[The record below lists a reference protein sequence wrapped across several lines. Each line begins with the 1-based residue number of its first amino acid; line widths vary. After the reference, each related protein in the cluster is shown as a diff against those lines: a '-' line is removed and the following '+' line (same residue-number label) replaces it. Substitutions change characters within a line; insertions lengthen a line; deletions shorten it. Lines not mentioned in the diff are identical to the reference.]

1 MINFKVIN
9 DNLEKY
15 RLDYLTAKPIP
26 HLAIKNFCDVKKIK
40 EVVNAIGVEGN
51 NSRDYVFAH
60 NKFEKSNYGELHPN
74 LKVLK
79 EELMSEEFGKILKY
93 ITNRDVFVDPRN
105 YGGGLHT
112 GLGPA
117 RLDMHLDF
125 NYHIDN
131 PNWYRKLNLLFYF
144 SPNWDP
150 KFGGHLKLEDLRD
163 GKKNE
168 VDTTFNTMVIQE
180 CSSYSL
186 HGYEMSSTTPKEYR
200 RLSIATYAYENHK
213 NQLEKIRSTD
223 WRPTDGSRRF
233 YNKPLQFAVR
243 VKQVLFGSGT
253 KNNY

>member
-131 PNWYRKLNLLFYF
+131 PN
-144 SPNWDP
+144 
-150 KFGGHLKLEDLRD
+150 
-163 GKKNE
+163 
-168 VDTTFNTMVIQE
+168 
-180 CSSYSL
+180 CSVVSVSSFL
-186 HGYEMSSTTPKEYR
+186 MSSNIIKLQTVYQICLLMNNRIDKLLV
-200 RLSIATYAYENHK
+200 LSA
-213 NQLEKIRSTD
+213 L
-223 WRPTDGSRRF
+223 
-233 YNKPLQFAVR
+233 
-243 VKQVLFGSGT
+243 
-253 KNNY
+253 